1 MFRSLN
7 GLKFTDENIENVKKY
22 ILTRQLPTTLSPFE
36 QQRFR
41 NNFKDFIIEDGKL
54 IYEPK
59 HLEVIKDSDI
69 DETLKTFLYD
79 NPVYGIA
86 TGIKTFYNSV
96 VSKYLNIPRKRVKE
110 FLETKTTYQLT
121 KPEPLPSKNQYLLLT
136 LIKGGRQI

>member
-1 MFRSLN
+1 MLRSLN

-22 ILTRQLPTTLSPFE
+22 ILTRQLPTTLSAFE

-69 DETLKTFLYD
+69 DETLKTLYD

-96 VSKYLNIPRKRVKE
+96 VSKYLNIPRKRVRE
-110 FLETKTTYQLT
+110 F
-121 KPEPLPSKNQYLLLT
+121 
-136 LIKGGRQI
+136 